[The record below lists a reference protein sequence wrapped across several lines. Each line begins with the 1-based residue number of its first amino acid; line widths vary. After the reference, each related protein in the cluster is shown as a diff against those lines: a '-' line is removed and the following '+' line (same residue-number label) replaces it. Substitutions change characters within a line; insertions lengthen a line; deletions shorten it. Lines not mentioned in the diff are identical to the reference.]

1 METRKLDIIPKG
13 VRPVVNA
20 SQYDEGR
27 TIKFILFSGDTTYQI
42 PSGAVVRAEG
52 IKKDKTGFSY
62 ECTFSGNEVTVEI
75 TRQMTVFPGDVE
87 CELRIVKDELN
98 IGTLNYILRV
108 ESSPIT
114 DEIDI
119 SETEL
124 PAIIELAEE
133 QAEAAAES
141 ATLSESYARGGTGTR
156 SGEDTDNSMYYANQ
170 AALKAEDAEDS
181 AVLSESYAKGGTN
194 SRTGEDTDNSSYYAR
209 QASAHADA
217 AELSNAKSEAW
228 ATGEVDGTPVAST
241 DPQYHN
247 NSKYY
252 AEKAAS
258 LTAQMPYIGNNGNW
272 YIYDVANEQY
282 VDSGFPSRGA
292 QGDTGNGIYSIVK
305 TGTSGLVDTYTITFT
320 DSTTTTF
327 TVTNGRDGTGA
338 GDMLASDYDANDDVK
353 NTGGIPDFVDYK
365 IGTKLTQTLVAG
377 QTTLTF
383 TNDRI
388 TSTSLIEVYTDIYGK
403 NPKTITQNSTTL
415 TMTFDALSNNLT
427 VVVIVKE

>member
-170 AALKAEDAEDS
+170 AALSAENADDS
-181 AVLSESYAKGGTN
+181 ATESESYAKGGTN
-194 SRTGEDTDNSSYYAR
+194 SRTGEDTDNSKYYKE
-209 QASAHADA
+209 QSASSASDA
-217 AELSNAKSEAW
+217 AQSASDALTSETNASNSAIAASGSASNAAQSASDAANS
-228 ATGEVDGTPVAST
+228 ATLAEQYADFVTPHFIVENNRLYIKDDAVGEFV
-241 DPQYHN
+241 
-247 NSKYY
+247 
-252 AEKAAS
+252 
-258 LTAQMPYIGNNGNW
+258 
-272 YIYDVANEQY
+272 VANNRLY
-282 VDSGFPSRGA
+282 
-292 QGDTGNGIYSIVK
+292 IK
-305 TGTSGLVDTYTITFT
+305 
-320 DSTTTTF
+320 
-327 TVTNGRDGTGA
+327 
-338 GDMLASDYDANDDVK
+338 LAS
-353 NTGGIPDFVDYK
+353 
-365 IGTKLTQTLVAG
+365 
-377 QTTLTF
+377 
-383 TNDRI
+383 
-388 TSTSLIEVYTDIYGK
+388 
-403 NPKTITQNSTTL
+403 
-415 TMTFDALSNNLT
+415 
-427 VVVIVKE
+427 